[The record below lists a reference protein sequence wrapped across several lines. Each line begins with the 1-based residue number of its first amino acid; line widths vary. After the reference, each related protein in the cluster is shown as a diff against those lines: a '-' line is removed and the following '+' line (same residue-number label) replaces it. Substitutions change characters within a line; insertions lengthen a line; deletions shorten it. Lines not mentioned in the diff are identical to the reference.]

1 MDSETF
7 VQIIS
12 NKEPSDGASIS
23 DLAPKMSPMPST
35 RPSLFVPD
43 NSFASDR
50 FPEPAPQQIQNQIQ
64 NQIATQS
71 GTRPKA
77 VGSLTAVQVMTVTN
91 NIWLQ
96 IKFI

>member
-7 VQIIS
+7 VHIIS
-12 NKEPSDGASIS
+12 NKGPSDGTSHS

-91 NIWLQ
+91 NI
-96 IKFI
+96 